1 MSKNEAMIV
10 KGLEVGPFLSDC
22 YIVGSEK
29 TKKGMIIDPGAE
41 AGLILKTAAGL
52 GLSITLI
59 VATHTHVDHIAA
71 LAQVKEATRAE
82 FAVHEAEGIKKVAQ
96 VFNRMLSPLLGGSLR
111 SLPKP
116 DRLLREGDIIEIG
129 ELRFTVLHTPGH
141 TPGGIC
147 LLGRGV
153 VFCGDT
159 LFNYSIGRTDFPGGS
174 YGQLMNSIHTKLM
187 TLPDNTRVFPGH
199 GPETTIG
206 FERQWNPFLQG

>member
-1 MSKNEAMIV
+1 MIV

-41 AGLILKTAAGL
+41 AGLILKTATEF

-71 LAQVKEATRAE
+71 LAQVKEATKAE
-82 FAVHEAEGIKKVAQ
+82 FAVHEAEGTKKVAQ
-96 VFNRMLSPLLGGSLR
+96 AFNRMLSPLLGGSLR

-116 DRLLREGDIIEIG
+116 DRLLREGDIIEFS

-147 LLGRGV
+147 LLGHGV

-174 YGQLMNSIHTKLM
+174 YSQLMKSIHTKLM
-187 TLPDNTRVFPGH
+187 TLPDDTRVFPGH
-199 GPETTIG
+199 GSETTIG